1 MHRLVTQF
9 PSAPLGKHV
18 RFELTAYIVSCF
30 VDYILNVLCKSL
42 PAFVFLDLLLLFE
55 RSSIATLCLLGSY
68 ISTAHLKAVS
78 KGAFI
83 VFLHC
88 VAGSP
93 ALKPLNCQ
101 LEGSFLLSSSAGAFA
116 LPA

>member
-1 MHRLVTQF
+1 
-9 PSAPLGKHV
+9 
-18 RFELTAYIVSCF
+18 

-55 RSSIATLCLLGSY
+55 RSSIAILRLLGSY
-68 ISTAHLKAVS
+68 ISRADIKAVS
-78 KGAFI
+78 KGAFL

-88 VAGSP
+88 LAGSS
-93 ALKPLNCQ
+93 ALKVLNCQ
-101 LEGSFLLSSSAGAFA
+101 LEGSFLLGSSAGAFA